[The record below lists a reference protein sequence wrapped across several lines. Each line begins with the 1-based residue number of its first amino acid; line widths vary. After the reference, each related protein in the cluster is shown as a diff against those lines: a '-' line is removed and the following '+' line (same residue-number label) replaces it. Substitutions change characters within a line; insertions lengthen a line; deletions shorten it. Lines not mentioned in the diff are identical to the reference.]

1 MDDGT
6 ERLCDVPSLSEE
18 VAGTWALSHTNTV
31 SLCFLCG
38 VLCYCPNVWMLHN
51 EVVCVCGC
59 NLLFNVLCQCYVI
72 NVLTL
77 LC

>member
-51 EVVCVCGC
+51 EVVCVD
-59 NLLFNVLCQCYVI
+59 VIYYSMCYV
-72 NVLTL
+72 NVML
-77 LC
+77 LMC